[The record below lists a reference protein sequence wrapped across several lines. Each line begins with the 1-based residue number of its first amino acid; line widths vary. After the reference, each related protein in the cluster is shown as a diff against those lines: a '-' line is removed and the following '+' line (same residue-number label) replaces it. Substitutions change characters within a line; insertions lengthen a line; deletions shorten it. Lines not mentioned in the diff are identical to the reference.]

1 MRMIRMKIII
11 IMRKTMK
18 IIIMMRMIRID
29 IIMMIRMIRMNIR
42 MVITPQEIVCLRV
55 CESIMI

>member
-1 MRMIRMKIII
+1 MIRMKII
-11 IMRKTMK
+11 
-18 IIIMMRMIRID
+18 MMIRMIRID